1 MVARQSSFP
10 DTKISETFLKFAEPL
25 TEPLGPEIT
34 KDQLEEA
41 LKIAFTVWNAV
52 VYDAVAGNDQFI
64 TSVRG
69 LTSGDPMTAAL
80 IEGLIRR
87 KEVEFGDDG
96 RLIGEYT
103 LRQQNG
109 EWNLRAEARRPSS
122 KE

>member
-1 MVARQSSFP
+1 MVSRQSSFP
-10 DTKISETFLKFAEPL
+10 DTKISETFLKFAAPL

-34 KDQLEEA
+34 KDQFEEA

-80 IEGLIRR
+80 IERLIRR

-103 LRQQNG
+103 LRQENG
-109 EWNLRAEARRPSS
+109 EWNLRAEARSPS
-122 KE
+122 

>member
-10 DTKISETFLKFAEPL
+10 DTKISETFLRFAAPL
-25 TEPLGPEIT
+25 TESLGPEIT
-34 KDQLEEA
+34 KDQFEKA

-96 RLIGEYT
+96 RLIGEFT

-109 EWNLRAEARRPSS
+109 EWNLRAEARSPS
-122 KE
+122 

>member
-1 MVARQSSFP
+1 MVPRQFSYP
-10 DTKISETFLKFAEPL
+10 DTKISETFLRFAAPL
-25 TEPLGPEIT
+25 TEPLGPAIT
-34 KDQLEEA
+34 KDQFEEA

-52 VYDAVAGNDQFI
+52 VYDAVAGNDQYI
-64 TSVRG
+64 SSVRG
-69 LTSGDPMTAAL
+69 LTSGDPTTAAL

-103 LRQQNG
+103 LRQKNG

-122 KE
+122 RE

>member
-1 MVARQSSFP
+1 MVARQSCFP
-10 DTKISETFLKFAEPL
+10 DTKISETFLRFAAPL

-34 KDQLEEA
+34 KDQFEEA

-64 TSVRG
+64 TSVRS

-103 LRQQNG
+103 LRQENG
-109 EWNLRAEARRPSS
+109 EWNLRAEARSPSS
-122 KE
+122 KD